1 MRKVLDFFNR
11 FGSAI
16 WWGCVLLI
24 LLVVYINRAEFKQI
38 VIDQL
43 EWSLEVDAKGDPEA
57 IQSKLLDLLKGEEAE
72 ISGTY
77 MDIGGSVQIEI
88 FQDETGLNYI
98 TYGFDSN
105 LFNETGN
112 GFYPLDQGSLELLEG
127 SAYQAVSSLSS
138 DKQEFEFSVEDS
150 SLTVWKDGQTVY
162 TVFLTT
168 G

>member
-98 TYGFDSN
+98 
-105 LFNETGN
+105 
-112 GFYPLDQGSLELLEG
+112 
-127 SAYQAVSSLSS
+127 
-138 DKQEFEFSVEDS
+138 
-150 SLTVWKDGQTVY
+150 LTVLIQTCSMKAGTDFILWTREVWNLWKKVPIRLFPRCRLMNRSLRFLRKTV
-162 TVFLTT
+162 L
-168 G
+168 